1 MKSKKRLLPLGFIAV
16 MAGLLIA
23 SVAGDPAG
31 AWSVARQGWDHPTIL
46 AEALEDFLCQNLPFR
61 EELRGTALRL
71 RMVGGAVQQDGIF
84 LVEDG
89 LIPDLV
95 VTSDT
100 TIHRANTRQILAA
113 IKDASSPAYLMLIP
127 TACAIYQDKLP
138 SYVPLYQQRSYIE
151 STYKQFYG
159 SAVTVDAYNALL
171 YSDSSY
177 LYYRTEDNLAP
188 LGGYALYQAL
198 APRLGFTA
206 KPLQQFAVSYDV
218 HDYYGDLYARWGYG
232 GVRPDVIATYRDVTG
247 GHASRVLHWERF
259 SQRSYGTLYPR
270 EAAATGRGT
279 DILLGGYAPRVEI
292 ETQGAR
298 SSSLLVLGDR
308 TAFAYLPFLAGH
320 YQHITFLDLSLLTA
334 SEIAAFDPDDYS
346 QVLFAYSLDTYLNTE
361 HPAKAA
367 ELGKEGSCKSTRKE
381 PPGLLGRGAPL

>member
-1 MKSKKRLLPLGFIAV
+1 MRGKKRLLPLCFIAV
-16 MAGLLIA
+16 L
-23 SVAGDPAG
+23 VAITLSAVISDPAG
-31 AWSVARQGWDHPTIL
+31 AKSVLRQGWDHPTVL
-46 AEALEDFLCQNLPFR
+46 AVELEDFLRENLPFR
-61 EELRGTALRL
+61 EKLRGAVLALRIA
-71 RMVGGAVQQDGIF
+71 GGAVEQDGIF
-84 LVEDG
+84 LAGDG
-89 LIPDLV
+89 LIPDLT
-95 VTSDT
+95 VTADT
-100 TIHRANTRQILAA
+100 TVHRGNTRQILAA
-113 IKDASSPAYLMLIP
+113 IEETSSPACFMLIP
-127 TACAIYQDKLP
+127 TACAIHRDKLP
-138 SYVPLYQQRSYIE
+138 DYAPLYNQRGYIE
-151 STYKQFYG
+151 NTYKQFYG
-159 SAVTVDAYNALL
+159 SATTVDAYNALL
-171 YSDSSY
+171 YAGSDY
-177 LYYRTEDNLAP
+177 LYYRTQDNLTSF
-188 LGGYALYQAL
+188 GGYALYQAL
-198 APRLGFTA
+198 APRRGFTA

-367 ELGKEGSCKSTRKE
+367 ELGKEGS
-381 PPGLLGRGAPL
+381 

>member
-1 MKSKKRLLPLGFIAV
+1 LKSKKRLLPLGFIAV

-320 YQHITFLDLSLLTA
+320 YQRITFLDLSLLTA

-367 ELGKEGSCKSTRKE
+367 ELGKEGS
-381 PPGLLGRGAPL
+381 

>member
-1 MKSKKRLLPLGFIAV
+1 MRKEVPLLKSKKRLLPLGFIAV

-31 AWSVARQGWDHPTIL
+31 AWSVVRQGWDHPTIL

-71 RMVGGAVQQDGIF
+71 RMLGGAVQQDGIF

-89 LIPDLV
+89 LVSDLV

-100 TIHRANTRQILAA
+100 TIHRANTRQILTA

-159 SAVTVDAYNALL
+159 SAVTVNAYNALL

-320 YQHITFLDLSLLTA
+320 YQRITFLDLSLLTA

-367 ELGKEGSCKSTRKE
+367 ELGKEGS
-381 PPGLLGRGAPL
+381 

>member
-71 RMVGGAVQQDGIF
+71 RMLGGAVQQDGIF

-89 LIPDLV
+89 LVPDLV

-100 TIHRANTRQILAA
+100 TIHRGNTRQILAA

-367 ELGKEGSCKSTRKE
+367 ELGKEGS
-381 PPGLLGRGAPL
+381 

>member
-71 RMVGGAVQQDGIF
+71 RMLGGAVQQDGIF

-89 LIPDLV
+89 LVPDLV

-247 GHASRVLHWERF
+247 ATPAGCSTG
-259 SQRSYGTLYPR
+259 SGSPS
-270 EAAATGRGT
+270 AATAPSTPGRPPPPAGAPISCWGATPPGWRSRPRGRAAVRCWCWGT
-279 DILLGGYAPRVEI
+279 APPSPTSPSWRGI
-292 ETQGAR
+292 ISISPSWTSPSSPPAR
-298 SSSLLVLGDR
+298 SPPLTPTI
-308 TAFAYLPFLAGH
+308 TARCCSP
-320 YQHITFLDLSLLTA
+320 TPWT
-334 SEIAAFDPDDYS
+334 P
-346 QVLFAYSLDTYLNTE
+346 T
-361 HPAKAA
+361 
-367 ELGKEGSCKSTRKE
+367 
-381 PPGLLGRGAPL
+381 